1 MTSIRLKAVLELFS
15 TSINSSMLPPGGETL
30 LPVNVTV
37 QLAEPVPKQQ
47 QQLMVLLLELVRGS
61 WATS

>member
-1 MTSIRLKAVLELFS
+1 MTFILLNAVLELFL
-15 TSINSSMLPPGGETL
+15 TSMASSMLPPGGETL

-37 QLAEPVPKQQ
+37 LLAEPVPKQQ

-61 WATS
+61 